1 MASVVIIRFGEFTLK
16 GKNRSY
22 FEDALVQDIRNR
34 MGVFPDVEVQ
44 RASGR
49 VFLKLNGTPFEP
61 VASVL
66 DTVFGL
72 SSYSP
77 AEQCRP
83 DPEAIRETALHLMKG
98 LSPQPATFKVKVR
111 RAFKG
116 FPLNSM
122 EMNHLVG
129 RHVLVNMPGLKVD
142 LHQPDAELNV
152 EIRDNGA
159 YVFCETRQA
168 QGGFPL
174 GTNGRAMLLL
184 SGGIDSPVAGFLAMR
199 RGLEV
204 EAVHFHSF
212 PYTSERAKQ
221 KVRELAERLAVYSGR
236 LHLHM
241 VPFAEIQTKLK
252 QLGNERFLITLVR
265 RAMMRVTSR
274 LAEERDGRAI
284 VTGESLGQV
293 ASQTLSSLTAIERAA
308 SFPVLRPLIMMDKQ
322 DIIRLAEQI
331 GTFPISI
338 QPYEDCCTLFVP
350 KSPATNPKLSLVEQ
364 LERKADWMAEEI
376 ERAVRETETILI
388 RGASA
393 AGAAA
398 AGQSA
403 EEEHFAGY
411 F

>member
-1 MASVVIIRFGEFTLK
+1 MVIIRFGEFTLK

-22 FEDALVQDIRNR
+22 FEDTVLRVIRRR
-34 MGVFPDVEVQ
+34 MKVFPDVEVQ
-44 RASGR
+44 HASGR
-49 VFLKLNGTPFEP
+49 VFLKLNGTPFEK
-61 VASVL
+61 VATVL
-66 DTVFGL
+66 DTIFGL

-77 AEQCRP
+77 AESCSL
-83 DPEAIRETALHLMKG
+83 DTEAIRETALAMMKS
-98 LSPQPATFKVKVR
+98 LVPQPRTFKVKVR
-111 RAFKG
+111 RPYKG

-122 EMNHLVG
+122 EMNHVVG

-142 LHQPDAELNV
+142 LHHPDTELNV

-159 YVFCETRQA
+159 YVFCETHPA

-199 RGLEV
+199 RGLHV

-221 KVRELAERLAVYSGR
+221 KVRELAEQLAVYADGIT
-236 LHLHM
+236 LHM
-241 VPFAEIQTKLK
+241 VPFAEIQTRLK
-252 QLGNERFLITLVR
+252 QLGKEKFLITMVR
-265 RAMMRVTSR
+265 RAMMRITSR
-274 LAEERDGRAI
+274 LAEMHKCKAI

-293 ASQTLSSLTAIERAA
+293 ASQTLASLTAIERASA
-308 SFPVLRPLIMMDKQ
+308 LPVLRPLIMMDKQ
-322 DIIRLAEQI
+322 EIIHLAEKI

-350 KSPATNPKLSLVEQ
+350 KSPSTNPNIALVEQ
-364 LERKADWMAEEI
+364 IESKAHWMEEEI
-376 ERAVRETETILI
+376 EEAIRRTETIRILPS
-388 RGASA
+388 SA
-393 AGAAA
+393 GRTAGDADDAA
-398 AGQSA
+398 
-403 EEEHFAGY
+403 Y